1 MWCFVLCVVCLRCLV
16 TEHGMCDN
24 IDEMSLPVQAYAYS
38 RSEGMRDSP
47 VKGSV
52 EGFLK
57 LSI

>member
-1 MWCFVLCVVCLRCLV
+1 MLCVVCLRCLV